1 MPSDMQPEI
10 LYRHI
15 YTGSTQEGVFDDLI
29 VPKLNPLQEWTH
41 VYTLGVSIPEGAL
54 GHDPSTT
61 IQFSMMQQEVHII

>member
-41 VYTLGVSIPEGAL
+41 VYTLGVSILDGPWA
-54 GHDPSTT
+54 T
-61 IQFSMMQQEVHII
+61 IPIQPFSFP